1 MTLPE
6 LLVAIIVWLGPIV
19 LSFVIWVKFG
29 LVAGI
34 CVSLLVI
41 WYFNFMVKREFG
53 NMKRD
58 SPIGERFT
66 NADLSVWLAGDNKGR
81 YLVYLMEVD
90 AGVLMSKQNL
100 DKMIEFNDIH
110 SALKCCRDNAND
122 ETDGYIIDSNGI
134 IVHLERVGK

>member
-6 LLVAIIVWLGPIV
+6 LFVAIIVWLSPII

-29 LVAGI
+29 FVAGI
-34 CVSLLVI
+34 CVSLLAI
-41 WYFNFMVKREFG
+41 MYFIFMVRYEIRS
-53 NMKRD
+53 MKRD

-66 NADLSVWLAGDNKGR
+66 NADLSTWLTGQNKGR

-100 DKMIEFNDIH
+100 DKMFEFDDIH

-122 ETDGYIIDSNGI
+122 ETVGYIIDSNGI
-134 IVHLERVGK
+134 IVHLERV